1 VKAQPNQAALMKFS
15 HVFISRPQRE
25 AEELA
30 AMLAP
35 LGLQTVVQPAFD
47 FVPLDVRQDDPEGC
61 AALESAESTDLIVF
75 TSPRAVTHGLAQ
87 LPREVMLRSR
97 IAAIGPATASALAAA
112 GVRVGVLSAGGF
124 TSEALLEQLAA
135 ESNGA
140 GSARH
145 RAFVLAAPGGRQAL
159 VEGLA
164 GQGWQAKMLM
174 VYRAEPAR
182 LHKSELALLEE
193 AVGVLAVWTSGNAM
207 NALSQRLPP
216 ALWFRLC
223 QGEWLVISA
232 RLQRLARAYG
242 PSQIHLASGPG
253 NGAIAAAIRS
263 LL

>member
-1 VKAQPNQAALMKFS
+1 MKFS

-47 FVPLDVRQDDPEGC
+47 YVALDAHKADPQTC
-61 AALESAESTDLIVF
+61 AELESSSARDVAIF

-87 LPREVMLRSR
+87 LPRESLLRMR

-112 GVRVGVLSAGGF
+112 GLPVAIASADGF
-124 TSEALLEQLAA
+124 TSEDLLAA
-135 ESNGA
+135 LADETPA
-140 GSARH
+140 GSGRPGI
-145 RAFVLAAPGGRQAL
+145 AFVLAAPGGRQAL

-164 GQGWQAKMLM
+164 RQGWRAKPLM
-174 VYRAEPAR
+174 VYRPEPVALDR
-182 LHKSELALLEE
+182 AALALLED
-193 AVGVLAVWTSGNAM
+193 ATGLLAVWTSGNAM

-216 ALWFRLC
+216 ATWFRVC
-223 QGEWLVISA
+223 QGDWLVISE
-232 RLQRLARAYG
+232 RLRRLARAYG
-242 PSQIHLASGPG
+242 PPRIYLASGPG
-253 NGAIAAAIRS
+253 NGAILAAIRS